1 MSSILIYTQH
11 HCKQSD
17 KIRHLLNIKKVPF
30 EEKDITHD
38 VLGKREMMERTGG
51 RVITPQVFVNG
62 RHIGG
67 LEDLIQYDFDNKRV
81 A

>member
-1 MSSILIYTQH
+1 MSAILIYTKH

-30 EEKDITHD
+30 EEKDISHD
-38 VLGKREMMERTGG
+38 VLIKREMMERTGG
-51 RVITPQVFVNG
+51 RVITPQVFING

-67 LEDLIQYDFDNKRV
+67 LEELIQHDFSDKKV